1 MTRHPLIKTA
11 WVLFAALFLTVQGLS
26 QAHATAN
33 IGDGHSHDG
42 IACDVTLVAAEQA
55 VITPPTDIPALV
67 ILPSR
72 ETGFIAP
79 TSVEYR
85 QFEGRAPP
93 PRGPPLTF

>member
-26 QAHATAN
+26 QAHAITN
-33 IGDGHSHDG
+33 GGVDHSHDG
-42 IACDVTLVAAEQA
+42 VACDVALVAAEQA
-55 VITPPTDIPALV
+55 VITPPADIPALV

-72 ETGFIAP
+72 EIGFIAP
-79 TSVEYR
+79 TSFEYR